1 MIQLN
6 IKYVVIGYV
15 ILCASII
22 TSFLLIKP
30 EKRQILTSIL
40 GILAQSIGFLSLFFL
55 LIDKI
60 KQNDN
65 EKKMRVSS
73 LNDMTNSYMTLIINN
88 LSNKEKDLH
97 ILYEEIFEDRPTDNK
112 SLTYQEN
119 LFLYQI
125 FNIFLNVYRQYI
137 ITGGDTDLYNY
148 NLYDAWDTFINRVVT
163 SIKVRNYWKDNK
175 KLFNSLQFI
184 DFMDKKY
191 FSKYH
196 S

>member
-73 LNDMTNSYMTLIINN
+73 LNDMTNSYMTTIINN